1 MRVLVLSP
9 GQLHDQLR
17 RLPAIAAVGQQLQAS
32 VQVACAP
39 GVRAVWDLLP
49 SLEKVIPFDFESN
62 PTLADW
68 ANLLGNVREPDFQV
82 CLNFSEGQQ
91 VNLMLSMSH
100 IPTRIAER
108 GFAST
113 ETVVPG
119 SGGWPA
125 QTLAPYLMP
134 LGCELNADQFRLSL
148 PAAEL
153 DEIRASQPSGDGP
166 LLLLAP
172 NGKDDDW
179 PAACWEQLPSTIRN
193 RLGSLRSATVPA
205 AQPLRR
211 RAAAI
216 ACADVVLSSC
226 AVSQT
231 LAAYCGTPLV
241 ALGAT
246 ADDLPQRGDIR
257 SLGSASQLNEL
268 DEASVLSA
276 LGF

>member
-17 RLPAIAAVGQQLQAS
+17 RLPAIAAIGQQLEAN

-39 GVRAVWDLLP
+39 AVRAVWDLLP
-49 SLEKVIPFDFESN
+49 SLEKVIPFDFGSN

-82 CLNFSEGQQ
+82 CLNFAEGQQ

-108 GFAST
+108 GFACT
-113 ETVVPG
+113 QTVAPG
-119 SGGWPA
+119 AGWPA
-125 QTLAPYLMP
+125 QALAAYLTP
-134 LGCELNADQFRLSL
+134 LGCDLNADAFRLAL
-148 PAAEL
+148 PASEL

-172 NGKDDDW
+172 NGQDDDW
-179 PAACWEQLPSTIRN
+179 PTASWEQLPSTIRN
-193 RLGSLRSATVPA
+193 RLGELRCLMIPPSH
-205 AQPLRR
+205 PLRQ

-216 ACADVVLSSC
+216 ACADVVLTSC
-226 AVSQT
+226 PISQG

-241 ALGAT
+241 ALGAQ
-246 ADDLPQRGDIR
+246 ADDLPQRENIR
-257 SLGSASQLNEL
+257 SLGHAAQLNEL

>member
-9 GQLHDQLR
+9 GQLHDQLV
-17 RLPAIAAVGQQLQAS
+17 RLPAVAALSQQLQAS
-32 VQVACAP
+32 VHVACAP
-39 GVRAVWDLLP
+39 GVRAVWELLP
-49 SLEKVIPFDFESN
+49 SLDKVIPFDFESQL
-62 PTLADW
+62 TLADW

-113 ETVVPG
+113 ETVSQEPG
-119 SGGWPA
+119 WSA
-125 QTLAPYLMP
+125 QALVGYLKP

-148 PAAEL
+148 PASEL
-153 DEIRASQPSGDGP
+153 DEVRASQPSGDSP

-172 NGKDDDW
+172 NGQQSDW
-179 PAACWEQLPSTIRN
+179 PAERWERLPTTIRE
-193 RLGSLRSATVPA
+193 RLGSLRSVTVLPN
-205 AQPLRR
+205 QPLRR
-211 RAAAI
+211 RAVAI

-226 AVSQT
+226 PVSQA
-231 LAAYCGTPLV
+231 LAIYCGTPLV
-241 ALGAT
+241 ALGAQ
-246 ADDLPQRGDIR
+246 AEDLPERGEIR
-257 SLGSASQLNEL
+257 SLGRASQLSEL
-268 DEASVLSA
+268 DEASVLTA